1 MRLAG
6 TPRGEKIPDL
16 NANRF
21 TLRKLDTHPPWPMV
35 SVILSSVLLMALTTL
50 IHYEVLRGLHLGLPK
65 LQIPARTKLL
75 VAILVAFVAHA
86 VEIGLYAVTLFALI
100 RYMGVGNL
108 GTQNEASFLECLY
121 FSAETYTSL
130 GLGDIHSSG
139 PIRLIAG
146 AASLNG
152 LLLIAWSA
160 SFIYLAME
168 RFWTSGSRA
177 R

>member
-1 MRLAG
+1 MFA
-6 TPRGEKIPDL
+6 
-16 NANRF
+16 
-21 TLRKLDTHPPWPMV
+21 
-35 SVILSSVLLMALTTL
+35 VILSCVLLMALTTL
-50 IHYEVLRGLHLGLPK
+50 FHYEVLRGLHLGLPK
-65 LQIPARTKLL
+65 LRIPSRTKLL
-75 VAILVAFVAHA
+75 VTILAAFVAHM

-130 GLGDIHSSG
+130 GLGDIAPLG
-139 PIRLIAG
+139 PIRLLAG